1 MHDQEPIAFVVID
14 ALFFLYIS
22 NTMTLIGFNT

>member
-1 MHDQEPIAFVVID
+1 MYDRGHIAFVVID
-14 ALFFLYIS
+14 SLFFLYIS